1 MLALLLVPKPIMK
14 TLLVFF
20 LITAVFVCANC
31 SFVSSKPAETVVNTP
46 VAAAPTPMPTVEK
59 KPEFKPLIEKTDAAI
74 GKVDFANFTFPLP
87 RGWQNATEK
96 EVKLE
101 DGKHPMTKETV
112 GMMLLQVKYSDL
124 TGDSEAEAMVVL
136 GVITGGL
143 TNLNI
148 VYIVKQEG
156 NSPRIIWTFET
167 GDKGDGGL
175 KDISAENSL
184 LNLELYGKDRYIFRQ
199 KETLKIEDDYDTP
212 VCCPK
217 WFTKSTYKWNGRDFA
232 IQPKRESLEYVGKNL

>member
-1 MLALLLVPKPIMK
+1 VLVLLLVPKSTMK

-31 SFVSSKPAETVVNTP
+31 GFVSPKPVEAVANKEVVVT
-46 VAAAPTPMPTVEK
+46 PTPMPTVEK
-59 KPEFKPLIEKTDAAI
+59 KPEFKPLIAETDAAI

-96 EVKLE
+96 EVKL
-101 DGKHPMTKETV
+101 DNGKRPMTKETV
-112 GMMLLQVKYSDL
+112 GMMLLQVKYGDL
-124 TGDSEAEAMVVL
+124 TGDGEAEAIVVL

-156 NSPRIIWTFET
+156 TVPRIIWTFET

-175 KDISAENSL
+175 KDISAQNGG

-199 KETLKIEDDYDTP
+199 KETLKIEEDYDTP

-232 IQPKRESLEYVGKNL
+232 IQPKRESLDYTGKNL

>member
-1 MLALLLVPKPIMK
+1 MKNLFVLFLL
-14 TLLVFF
+14 
-20 LITAVFVCANC
+20 TAAFVCANC
-31 SFVSSKPAETVVNTP
+31 RYISSKPAETVVNTP
-46 VAAAPTPMPTVEK
+46 VVATPTPMPTVEK
-59 KPEFKPLIEKTDAAI
+59 KPEFKPLIEETAAPI
-74 GKVDFANFTFPLP
+74 GKVDFANFTYPLP
-87 RGWQNATEK
+87 RGWQNAENK
-96 EVKLE
+96 EVKLD
-101 DGKHPMTKETV
+101 DGKHPMSKEKV
-112 GMMLLQVKYSDL
+112 GMMLLQVKYGDL
-124 TGDSEAEAMVVL
+124 TGDSEAEAIVVL

-175 KDISAENSL
+175 KDISAENGL
-184 LNLELYGKDRYIFRQ
+184 LNLELYGKDRYIFKQ

-217 WFTKSTYKWNGRDFA
+217 WFTKTTYKWNGRDFG
-232 IQPKRESLEYVGKNL
+232 IQQKRESLEYTGKNL

>member
-1 MLALLLVPKPIMK
+1 
-14 TLLVFF
+14 
-20 LITAVFVCANC
+20 
-31 SFVSSKPAETVVNTP
+31 VVIATP
-46 VAAAPTPMPTVEK
+46 SPVPTVEK
-59 KPEFKPLIEKTDAAI
+59 KPEFKPVIAETDAPI

-101 DGKHPMTKETV
+101 NGKYPMSKESV
-112 GMMLLQVKYSDL
+112 GMMLLQVKYGDL

-148 VYIVKQEG
+148 VYIVKSEA
-156 NSPRIIWTFET
+156 NTPRIIWTFET

-175 KDISAENSL
+175 KDISAEDSL

-232 IQPKRESLEYVGKNL
+232 IQPKRESLDYTGKNL